1 VEKLFEFGWDV
12 LEERENAVLRVLV
25 AEGVEDE
32 AFPGYERVS
41 VCWNP
46 ICNCRFSTPRI

>member
-1 VEKLFEFGWDV
+1 VEERFELGWDV

-32 AFPGYERVS
+32 AFLGYEGVS
-41 VCWNP
+41 VCRNP
-46 ICNCRFSTPRI
+46 I